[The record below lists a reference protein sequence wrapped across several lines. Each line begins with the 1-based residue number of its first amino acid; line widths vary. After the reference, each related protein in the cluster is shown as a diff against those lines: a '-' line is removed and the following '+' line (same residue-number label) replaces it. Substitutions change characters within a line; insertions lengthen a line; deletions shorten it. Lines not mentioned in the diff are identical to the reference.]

1 MGEAFQDMDSNHCH
15 PWEAPTSS
23 QHLLVQQLE
32 GRELQDAGGDVGPE
46 PDGAERGHP
55 VGVSQGGDVQ
65 AGHLVLHLCA
75 AGRKEG
81 GQVSAWIPNP
91 SIPRGSG
98 CGLT

>member
-1 MGEAFQDMDSNHCH
+1 MDEVAQDMTSDPCH
-15 PWEAPTSS
+15 PQEAPTSS

-32 GRELQDAGGDVGPE
+32 GRELQDAGRDVGPE

-75 AGRKEG
+75 AVRKEG
-81 GQVSAWIPNP
+81 GQVSA
-91 SIPRGSG
+91 
-98 CGLT
+98 